1 MKIDARKIKITEK
14 ALEYLNKKGKT
25 HLTIGYPDHRIN
37 GDFAVVP
44 IPEIYPKKPKNET
57 EYYMINKDGIEI
69 YISRMVYMPVDNDI
83 IIDVNSFLKM
93 NFLILKGF
101 SINNQ

>member
-1 MKIDARKIKITEK
+1 MEIDARKIKITEK

-25 HLTIGYPDHRIN
+25 HVSIGYPDHRMN

-57 EYYMINKDGIEI
+57 EYYKIKKDGIEV
-69 YISRMVYMPVDNDI
+69 YISRMVFIPEDNDI
-83 IIDVNSFLKM
+83 IIDVNTFLKI

-101 SINNQ
+101 SIKNQ